1 MRRSN
6 KSVVGMSN
14 LKNPKMSEPGVRAIL
29 KLDSLGLPPSPENY
43 EVFYTAFAGLDQRL
57 GAELR
62 LLGDRPTQADVD
74 EIGLKFFPNRAAES
88 FAQQATGRMGRELD
102 ALSNTLNIESKNIG
116 TFKAAVSVAVER
128 YVAASANGRISQD
141 SLGEFAEALR
151 SAAGDRYAAGTKVAK
166 DVSNAA
172 DEMNRLQEEVDR
184 YKKLAN
190 TDKLTGLNNRR
201 VFDERI
207 AAIYSVGAPKGSLIV
222 MDIDRFKSVNDTYG
236 HPVGD
241 YVIAAIA
248 NRIKNLVRG
257 RTFVARTG
265 GEEFAVIVEDA
276 DRNTDI
282 EVIGERIRAGIEGI
296 SLVHPKT
303 GAKLPVTTV
312 SVGICNAVDA
322 TDGGD
327 LYEKADQALYTSK
340 HRGRNTVSVYEKPI
354 LDVEDGRRYSMIY
367 GR

>member
-1 MRRSN
+1 MS
-6 KSVVGMSN
+6 SN

-43 EVFYTAFAGLDQRL
+43 EIFYTAFAGLDPKL
-57 GAELR
+57 GAALR
-62 LLGDRPTQADVD
+62 LLGDKPTQAEVD
-74 EIGLKFFPNRAAES
+74 EVGLKFFPNRAAES

-116 TFKAAVSVAVER
+116 SFKAAVSTAVDR
-128 YVAASANGRISQD
+128 YVAASANGPISQD

-151 SAAGDRYAAGTKVAK
+151 SAAGDRYAAGTKTVK
-166 DVSNAA
+166 DISAAA
-172 DEMNRLQEEVDR
+172 DEMNRLQDEVDL

-201 VFDERI
+201 VFDESI
-207 AAIYSVGAPKGSLIV
+207 AAVYSDGNPTGSLIV
-222 MDIDRFKSVNDTYG
+222 MDIDRFKNINDTYG

-241 YVIAAIA
+241 YVIASIA
-248 NRIKNLVRG
+248 NRIKALVRG

-265 GEEFAVIVEDA
+265 GEEFAVIIQDT
-276 DRNTDI
+276 DRGNDL
-282 EVIGERIRAGIEGI
+282 EVIGERIRAGVEN
-296 SLVHPKT
+296 LLLEHPKT
-303 GAKLPVTTV
+303 GARLPTTTV
-312 SVGICNAVDA
+312 SIGVCRAGDA

-327 LYEKADQALYTSK
+327 LYEKADQALYASK
-340 HRGRNTVSVYEKPI
+340 HRGRNTVSFYEPPAYEA
-354 LDVEDGRRYSMIY
+354 DDGRRYNMIY